1 MELMGVKLREVT
13 PRTNTRAHGLDL
25 IDAGLSAL
33 QQIEDRAPRN
43 KRRLWSLVSRRG
55 NMRKN
60 PVQQLRSRVKQ
71 VRLRLTLLQAK
82 LQDPGPDK
90 VSAVITAIYKVL
102 ETFSLLT
109 GIVSRL
115 DTPEGNLVS

>member
-13 PRTNTRAHGLDL
+13 PRTNTRVHGLDL
-25 IDAGLSAL
+25 IDAGLSVL
-33 QQIEDRAPRN
+33 QQIESRAARN
-43 KRRLWSLVSRRG
+43 KRRLWRLVRRRG

-102 ETFSLLT
+102 ETFSL
-109 GIVSRL
+109 
-115 DTPEGNLVS
+115 